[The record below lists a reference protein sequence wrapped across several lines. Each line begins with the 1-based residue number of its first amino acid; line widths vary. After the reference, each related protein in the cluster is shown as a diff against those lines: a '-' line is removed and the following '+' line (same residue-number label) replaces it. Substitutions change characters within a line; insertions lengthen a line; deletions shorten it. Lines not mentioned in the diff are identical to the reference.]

1 MNSIAQRTNKKQPHL
16 HDSQLLLPFIDPTD
30 WGYRGGRTGIMRAV
44 TNEQLQRLRNRQ
56 FTQVQRMSKELIESH
71 MRGTD
76 QIHYAPD
83 RKGEVML
90 ICADIDAHDGQTD
103 VPEAIQ
109 LVTAIWGDGYYE
121 ASPRGAHVYH
131 PLRVARIRRKVVNEA
146 LLRFEQAVR
155 AVAADEG
162 IESTIEII
170 PTFTTWTATGEPVRG
185 RLAALPRPCTPTEL
199 HRLTSMEPLPF
210 SYLDEWASKYQTIP
224 LPTSIEK
231 NIRGCGAGSPG
242 DDAFARMVNAR
253 ISFNRRFGRD
263 PEDREELLDHY
274 GVLHPECGPI
284 HTAREARAS
293 WVLRRSLFDPAKRLG
308 LASRRTELV
317 GLAEKVTAEHRRLSS
332 YPSPLTDID
341 LAVGLWVLE
350 KASFEI
356 APKPVQQFGVPNKR
370 IQSAIQSLAEAGEI
384 DRDCGSSPKKAT
396 AIKRA
401 LEAAGLI
408 QCIDAGYRFG
418 THGYGCARKFVIGPS
433 HPWRAKWEDWVKEH
447 KPAIRLID
455 GHMTVM

>member
-16 HDSQLLLPFIDPTD
+16 HDWQLLLPFIDPTD
-30 WGYRGGRTGIMRAV
+30 WGYRGRTGIMRAV
-44 TNEQLQRLRNRQ
+44 TNDQLQRLRNRQ
-56 FTQVQRMSKELIESH
+56 FTRVQRMSKELIESH

-83 RKGEVML
+83 RRGEVML

-131 PLRVARIRRKVVNEA
+131 PLRVERIPRKIVNEA
-146 LLRFEQAVR
+146 LIRFEQAVR

-199 HRLTSMEPLPF
+199 HRLTSMEPLPL
-210 SYLDEWASKYQTIP
+210 SYLDEWASKYQTIS
-224 LPTSIEK
+224 LPTSIE
-231 NIRGCGAGSPG
+231 NTIRGSAAVSSAG
-242 DDAFARMVNAR
+242 DAFARMVEAR
-253 ISFNRRFGRD
+253 IDFNRRFGRD
-263 PEDREELLDHY
+263 PEGVDEITDHY
-274 GVLHPECGPI
+274 QVMYPEHGPT
-284 HTAREARAS
+284 HRARAARAS
-293 WVLRRSLFDPAKRLG
+293 WVLRKSLFDPAKRTGFAGRRRELLE
-308 LASRRTELV
+308 LAAAIPSQC
-317 GLAEKVTAEHRRLSS
+317 RRLSS

-341 LAVGLWVLE
+341 LAVGLWVVE

-370 IQSAIQSLAEAGEI
+370 IQAAIQSLAEAGEI

-418 THGYGCARKFVIGPS
+418 TNGHGCARKFVVGPN
-433 HPWRAKWEDWVKEH
+433 HPWRSRWEDWLREH

-455 GHMTVM
+455 GHMTVT